1 MILGGVT
8 LPIDAWIDPPDL
20 AAAGRVTVE
29 YDIDGNAVVF
39 TQPRQGGEVLTIRA
53 GLTDHVMA
61 AQIAPM
67 TGTAQSLVLDDRTL
81 QVAVESVTAEPVRQ
95 YPSYQ
100 ATDPI
105 LLTITVRKLP

>member
-8 LPIDAWIDPPDL
+8 LPTDAWIDPPDL
-20 AAAGRVTVE
+20 ARAGRVAVE

-39 TQPRQGGEVLTIRA
+39 TQARNGGETLTITA
-53 GLTDHVMA
+53 GLTDHALA

-67 TGTAQSLVLDDRTL
+67 TGTVQTLVLDDRTL

-95 YPSYQ
+95 YPSE
-100 ATDPI
+100 
-105 LLTITVRKLP
+105 L